1 MNFQDFKDIHQ
12 KDTPVEK
19 LNLLV
24 STLDIIGSCRVSYV
38 ECPHAKGRE
47 HYIREIEGQKER
59 ANWLYGEI
67 KAALQNGKA
76 SIAVE

>member
-1 MNFQDFKDIHQ
+1 MNFQDFKEIHQ

-24 STLDIIGSCRVSYV
+24 RTLETIGSCRASYV
-38 ECPHAKGRE
+38 QFPNANGRD
-47 HYIREIEGQKER
+47 HYIRETKGQEER

-67 KAALQNGKA
+67 QAALQNGDRA
-76 SIAVE
+76 PIVE